1 MCFSSMWA
9 HSDLFIE
16 ESYEPVQPA
25 FHQDF
30 SQLGLSKSSAGT
42 EVELGIELMGEGGG
56 GFDPD
61 LEKTVAFWCG
71 LAWFGLVA

>member
-1 MCFSSMWA
+1 M
-9 HSDLFIE
+9 
-16 ESYEPVQPA
+16 
-25 FHQDF
+25 
-30 SQLGLSKSSAGT
+30 GLSKSSAGT
-42 EVELGIELMGEGGG
+42 EVELGIELMGEGGS